1 MATKKA
7 KAPAVDQ
14 VALLKAAGLT
24 DEQIKALV
32 PATPAPAPVA
42 PTPVPEPPKAV
53 VSGSG
58 NPGVVPALASVGI
71 GAGKAMLGAGKFA
84 ALGATPV
91 TKSKSK
97 TPEVQIP
104 ALASVIAEFLKQTAA
119 QKAAERLADEAKAS
133 VAAKAEPERVA
144 LSRKLGELQ
153 ESLYV
158 NGAVTYVQPHG
169 YKNIALEKG
178 QELAILFG
186 DDNFNAFFEVRNEVK
201 VSDEESFSAI
211 LDDVVAICKAKGLD
225 PAKLFS
231 VRQVL
236 SPTRALTTAR
246 VMKEDIAALF
256 AKASSEGLI
265 TSKAPTVKEK

>member
-1 MATKKA
+1 MATKAKAKA
-7 KAPAVDQ
+7 KAPAGID
-14 VALLKAAGLT
+14 VAALKAAGLS
-24 DEQIKALV
+24 DEQINALA
-32 PATPAPAPVA
+32 ATAAPAPVA
-42 PTPVPEPPKAV
+42 PAPVPEPPKAV

-58 NPGVVPALASVGI
+58 NPGVVPALA
-71 GAGKAMLGAGKFA
+71 AKGKVLLGAGKFA

-91 TKSKSK
+91 SKSKSK

-104 ALASVIAEFLKQTAA
+104 ALSAVIAEFLKQTGL
-119 QKAAERLADEAKAS
+119 QKAAERLADQAKAD
-133 VAAKAEPERVA
+133 VAVKAEPERVA

-178 QELAILFG
+178 QELAALFG
-186 DDNFNAFFEVRNEVK
+186 DENFNAFFSVRNEVK
-201 VSDEESFSAI
+201 VADEEAFSAI

-231 VRQVL
+231 VKQVL

>member
-24 DEQIKALV
+24 DDQIKALV
-32 PATPAPAPVA
+32 PASPAPA
-42 PTPVPEPPKAV
+42 PVPEPPKAV

-58 NPGVVPALASVGI
+58 NPGVVPALETK
-71 GAGKAMLGAGKFA
+71 GKALLGAGKFA
-84 ALGATPV
+84 ALGVTPV

-104 ALASVIAEFLKQTAA
+104 ALSAVVDELLKQFAVS
-119 QKAAERLADEAKAS
+119 KAAERLVDQGKAD

-153 ESLYV
+153 ESIRV
-158 NGAVTYVQPHG
+158 NGAVTFVQPHG

-178 QELAILFG
+178 QELVVLFG
-186 DDNFNAFFEVRNEVK
+186 DERFNEFFEVKNEVK
-201 VSDEESFSAI
+201 VADEDAFAKI
-211 LDDVVAICKAKGLD
+211 QDDVVAICKAKGLD
-225 PAKLFS
+225 PATMFS
-231 VRQVL
+231 VKQVL

-246 VMKEDIAALF
+246 VMRDDIAALF
-256 AKASSEGLI
+256 AKAQAEGLI
-265 TSKAPTVKEK
+265 SPKAPTVKE